1 MKFHLAINLERMDDS
16 TDMNQVRD
24 HTLEMVKMADRAG
37 FEIVWAAEHHALEM
51 TIAPNPFQIMTWW
64 AAHTENIRLGAGVA
78 NAAYWHPIDLAG
90 EAAFVDLISNGR
102 MDFGIG
108 SGAYQR
114 EFDRMKPGLDQKDSW
129 KYMQEMLPV
138 IKALWQGDVAHNG
151 EYWQFPKATSCPKP
165 VQKEVPIWVAARA
178 PITFDYAVEHNCNIM
193 SWPLTMPFSEART
206 YRQRLDDSI
215 AKFGGNYTGE
225 WSMIRHAAVYE
236 TEEDRQTV
244 MNAVRAQLA
253 MFGNL
258 MTQSGDV
265 KNGFP
270 DKVDLASLDG
280 NFRVD
285 PSMLEENLLFGSP
298 SEVTEKLKMYQ
309 EIGVDAFMYYASMGL
324 GMAEQRKSFRLFI
337 DKVMPNFQ

>member
-1 MKFHLAINLERMDDS
+1 
-16 TDMNQVRD
+16 
-24 HTLEMVKMADRAG
+24 
-37 FEIVWAAEHHALEM
+37 
-51 TIAPNPFQIMTWW
+51 
-64 AAHTENIRLGAGVA
+64 
-78 NAAYWHPIDLAG
+78 
-90 EAAFVDLISNGR
+90 

-138 IKALWQGDVAHNG
+138 IKALWQGDVTHNG

-225 WSMIRHAAVYE
+225 WSMMRHAAVYE

-265 KNGFP
+265 KKWLPGQGWIW
-270 DKVDLASLDG
+270 KAL
-280 NFRVD
+280 
-285 PSMLEENLLFGSP
+285 
-298 SEVTEKLKMYQ
+298 
-309 EIGVDAFMYYASMGL
+309 MGISVSIL
-324 GMAEQRKSFRLFI
+324 RCWKRT
-337 DKVMPNFQ
+337 